1 MDLKQSSFSP
11 SADGWRE
18 RKRQQTQERI
28 AQTGMRMFMEKGFE
42 ATTLDAIAEA
52 AGIARRT
59 FFHYFDSK
67 EALLF
72 AYEDRAEQGVR
83 TALARMPN
91 DMPPFEAMRAAL
103 MAMVSEFGTNEARTL
118 NNLLRSTEAL
128 RARKQSNYERQE
140 RFLLMALREKWP
152 EADKSLRLNLIAMI
166 GIGVLRIAA
175 DTWSAENGELPLHNY
190 LVEGFA
196 ALQDHLI

>member
-1 MDLKQSSFSP
+1 MDIRQSRASP
-11 SADGWRE
+11 AAESWRE
-18 RKRQQTQERI
+18 RKRQQTQQRI
-28 AQTGMRMFMEKGFE
+28 AEAGMRMFVEIGFE

-72 AYEDRAEQGVR
+72 AYEDRAEQGVVK
-83 TALARMPN
+83 ALARAPN

-103 MAMVSEFGTNEARTL
+103 MAMVSEFGTDEARTL
-118 NNLLRSTEAL
+118 NKLLRSTEAL

-140 RFLLMALREKWP
+140 RYLLKALSEKWP
-152 EADKSLRLNLIAMI
+152 DAADSLRLRLIAMI
-166 GIGVLRIAA
+166 GMGIMRIAA
-175 DTWSAENGELPLHNY
+175 DAWSADDGTRPLRAY
-190 LVEGFA
+190 LEDGFA
-196 ALQDHLI
+196 GFREI